1 MDTLTQLQTNSKR
14 TPLFFAAKD
23 SPTMKKNEH
32 CSDKLL
38 QQITAIEVNDWEQ
51 NVVVAPQQSP
61 GQNK

>member
-1 MDTLTQLQTNSKR
+1 MDALTKLQTNSNR
-14 TPLFFAAKD
+14 TPLFFAVKD

-38 QQITAIEVNDWEQ
+38 QQITAIEVNEWEQ
-51 NVVVAPQQSP
+51 NAVVALEQSP